1 MRCRSDR
8 KGTSAS
14 TGLGGIGVGEV
25 EPTPNQGSAEI
36 QLHAVNV
43 KETFG
48 VTDHPKRSTRW
59 GGVVIN
65 LITFFDLRGGHE
77 IHGVA
82 HTAATPRSHPN
93 TKDLLIALLSA
104 ELRELKHRWISD
116 LNAFSTFGCV
126 SRGTGGGGGHG
137 SRVQLAF
144 RHCIE
149 PTRLVLEAVM
159 AFEFIESLNS

>member
-48 VTDHPKRSTRW
+48 VTDHPKRST
-59 GGVVIN
+59 
-65 LITFFDLRGGHE
+65 
-77 IHGVA
+77 
-82 HTAATPRSHPN
+82 
-93 TKDLLIALLSA
+93 
-104 ELRELKHRWISD
+104 
-116 LNAFSTFGCV
+116 
-126 SRGTGGGGGHG
+126 
-137 SRVQLAF
+137 
-144 RHCIE
+144 
-149 PTRLVLEAVM
+149 
-159 AFEFIESLNS
+159 